1 MLGPCSQGI
10 GMHGDDHF
18 SRIRTGIIV
27 VSRRE
32 DRHTLLTIQHGFSSH
47 CRYETESNLLC

>member
-47 CRYETESNLLC
+47 CRYEIESNLLC